1 MNSEQFVQA
10 IKHYVRDAATDST
23 MCTLQSP
30 PGRRP
35 PVRKVALS
43 QWYNGLSDQ
52 DKANVRAVV
61 GEATHTAVF
70 GVLAVLDGV
79 RVVDEEKGRFEL
91 FHVGRERTL
100 LNPGE
105 RDLHD
110 LLD

>member
-10 IKHYVRDAATDST
+10 IQQHAQDAATDTT
-23 MCTLQSP
+23 MRNLQSP

-35 PVRKVALS
+35 AARAVALS

-61 GEATHTAVF
+61 GEATHAAVF

-91 FHVGRERTL
+91 FHVGRARTL
-100 LNPGE
+100 LNPGD